1 MKALILAGGFGKRLR
16 PITRDI
22 PKPLVE
28 VAGKPIIGWQFE
40 WLKKYGIR
48 EVILAVGY
56 LREKMMEVI
65 GSGRNFGVR
74 VSYVVEDVPLGTG
87 GGVKNAEPFLKNED
101 FFYVLNGDI
110 ISDIDLSL
118 LGESL
123 EENIVGTIAIVPL
136 PSPYGIVEYD
146 PSTLSIKRFVEKPI
160 ISDYWINA
168 GVYCFTPEIFDYL
181 PEKGDI
187 EKTSFPLL
195 ANKGKLKAVPYKD
208 VFWKSIDTHKDVEEA
223 SKILRKIKY

>member
-1 MKALILAGGFGKRLR
+1 M
-16 PITRDI
+16 
-22 PKPLVE
+22 
-28 VAGKPIIGWQFE
+28 AGKPIIGWQFE

-118 LGESL
+118 LDESL

-160 ISDYWINA
+160 ICRLY
-168 GVYCFTPEIFDYL
+168 
-181 PEKGDI
+181 
-187 EKTSFPLL
+187 TSPSPRDLSTSRMPSS
-195 ANKGKLKAVPYKD
+195 A
-208 VFWKSIDTHKDVEEA
+208 
-223 SKILRKIKY
+223 

>member
-101 FFYVLNGDI
+101 LFYVLNGDI

-118 LGESL
+118 LDESL